1 MSRISDKR
9 KKEILDAAVEC
20 FARQGF
26 HQTSIDD
33 ICRAVQMSPGSVYR
47 YFKNKNDIIRAMVE
61 AEQEQSI
68 RLIHSISEQDDLVLG
83 LKYII
88 KEALTTLND
97 SKIHALNAEITAEAF
112 RNNVVARMV
121 DQSYEA
127 TVAAMADAI
136 RQAQGKKTI
145 DVSLNPVVTSEL
157 IIALFDGL
165 WWRQAIRPET
175 NPTRHAKSLT
185 QLIERLLQP
194 VKKPAKRK

>member
-61 AEQEQSI
+61 AEQHESLSLIKTIAEHNDPVSALKEVI
-68 RLIHSISEQDDLVLG
+68 RNALEKLNHPRVL
-83 LKYII
+83 
-88 KEALTTLND
+88 AL
-97 SKIHALNAEITAEAF
+97 HAEITAEAF
-112 RNNVVARMV
+112 RNKSVAEMMKT
-121 DQSYEA
+121 SYTA
-127 TVAAMADAI
+127 TVAALAKTI
-136 RQAQGKKTI
+136 RKTQQSKTI
-145 DVSLNPVVTSEL
+145 DPRLNPVLTAEL

-165 WWRQAIRPET
+165 WWRQAIRPQAA
-175 NPTRHAKSLT
+175 PARHAKSIHL
-185 QLIERLLQP
+185 LIERLLQP
-194 VKKPAKRK
+194 IT